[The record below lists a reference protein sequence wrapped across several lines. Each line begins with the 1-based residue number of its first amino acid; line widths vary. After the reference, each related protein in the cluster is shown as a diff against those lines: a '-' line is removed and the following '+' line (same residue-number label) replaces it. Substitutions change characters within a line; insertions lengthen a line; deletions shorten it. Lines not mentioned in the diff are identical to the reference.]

1 MASARQSSPLCGTI
15 QFAHALYSVDH
26 FGSVIALDSDGTGA
40 QHRSCTNEMSG
51 PNDPEN
57 DRLKHGYGALLM

>member
-1 MASARQSSPLCGTI
+1 MACSRQSWPAFWKVL
-15 QFAHALYSVDH
+15 FAVRCIRVDH
-26 FGSVIALDSDGTGA
+26 FGRVIALDSDGTGA